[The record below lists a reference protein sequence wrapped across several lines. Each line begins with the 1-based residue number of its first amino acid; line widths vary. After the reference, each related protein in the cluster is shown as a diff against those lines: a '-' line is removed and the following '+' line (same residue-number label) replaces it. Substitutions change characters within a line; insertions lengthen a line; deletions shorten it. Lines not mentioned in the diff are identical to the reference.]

1 MGNNRS
7 GISHP
12 ALNTAGGSSLWT
24 SIDNIYQLFS
34 DQDIGRWVDFT
45 DLANSATTTVT
56 HGFGVS
62 LDDLKVVVYTGTYP
76 NLTQAQ
82 TFTVA
87 ATTGFEKTKIDV
99 TAPASGGPFSGY
111 VLVVHNAAMQERVL
125 TTAQRTALASPT
137 SGMKVYDSDLGKV
150 VYYNGTAWKVP
161 ADLDTAETLSNKTLA
176 APVFN
181 TFSVFNQTSTPAT
194 AAAGTVRVYAKA
206 DNKLYK
212 MDSTGAEASIG
223 SGAGTGG
230 VNYLSDWY
238 DATKPVGTVSTVAAN
253 GNIVV
258 SGSATAVTSAWYADS
273 TSGAAA
279 IAASTSTLLRG
290 SANYL
295 TALSGASASGAR
307 FVQTAAFNID
317 GSDLGKPVTISFDL
331 SGVTT
336 ADDWDLVVARYTVSG
351 TTGTFAELISVA
363 GTASSMTGTPGAQLP
378 TGTTQFKGFFIP
390 SSTATDVYA
399 LRLRRRT
406 GSTQVRIDS
415 LTVGPQSLAQG
426 AVVTAWQSYTPT
438 FVNLVGGANI
448 SFKYRRVGQNV
459 EINGRFQTTT
469 ASPSTSVLVI
479 GLPSGLNVDTSS
491 VSDSAI
497 LNICG
502 VSTLYINST
511 NLVQNSKFSVS
522 FESSTSTSGLLLT
535 QASGQ
540 IRVRESDLGQNN
552 YVEIFAS
559 VPVSQWSSGTTTL
572 ADRAVEEYAF
582 NTSTSTTTSDTT
594 SFGYGP
600 QGAQIGAITAFI
612 SRRVQFRSPIISTD
626 TILLE
631 ISDDRINWRQ
641 PGGAVAGA
649 VVDNFRYDGSNFIG
663 IGIDTTTS
671 TVSVFFGRY
680 RTGVIDVWA
689 GTAAGLYWRVRK
701 ISGGAA
707 VGFPVS
713 ARNIVGDISGTAV
726 PTGYVGEK
734 IDWSLGVSTTLTSGS
749 GYQNV
754 GGATQGITLNKGVY
768 FLSVTG
774 TGVPGISGM
783 RNLHQLTVTSG
794 AATISLIGGHYDSGL
809 SMDSSGNSLQMMNTA
824 HVVVTS
830 DSTVIKLQSQPNGAN
845 ITGSSVLRGG
855 AIRIA

>member
-62 LDDLKVVVYTGTYP
+62 FDDLKVVVYTGTYP
-76 NLTQAQ
+76 NLTQVQ

-238 DATKPVGTVSTVAAN
+238 DATKPVGTVSTVSAN
-253 GNIVV
+253 GNITV
-258 SGSATAVTSAWYADS
+258 SGSAPAVTSAWYADS

-279 IAASTSTLLRG
+279 IASSTSTLLRG

-295 TALSGASASGAR
+295 TALSGASASGAT
-307 FVQTAAFNID
+307 FVQTASFNID

-336 ADDWDLVVARYTVSG
+336 ADDWDVVVARYTVSG

-399 LRLRRRT
+399 VRLRRRA
-406 GSTQVRIDS
+406 GATQIRVDS

-426 AVVTAWQSYTPT
+426 AVVTGWQDVSSPTIPTGLGSGSGSWTYYRTRRVGSNLEIDAFFLKDSSAGSGSTPVQFT
-438 FVNLVGGANI
+438 LPYSNLTMESNAGNCGYASTYLVGGQSGFRNMSLDALNGTAFRISKDGTGASIVGSEMAAN
-448 SFKYRRVGQNV
+448 SQV
-459 EINGRFQTTT
+459 RFR
-469 ASPSTSVLVI
+469 AFLKI
-479 GLPSGLNVDTSS
+479 D
-491 VSDSAI
+491 
-497 LNICG
+497 
-502 VSTLYINST
+502 
-511 NLVQNSKFSVS
+511 
-522 FESSTSTSGLLLT
+522 
-535 QASGQ
+535 
-540 IRVRESDLGQNN
+540 
-552 YVEIFAS
+552 
-559 VPVSQWSSGTTTL
+559 QWSSGTTTL

-582 NTSTSTTTSDTT
+582 NTSTSTTVSDTT

-707 VGFPVS
+707 VGFP
-713 ARNIVGDISGTAV
+713 ISTSNLV
-726 PTGYVGEK
+726 DKNK
-734 IDWSLGVSTTLTSGS
+734 IQKKTQSTTISATNGGTSAIPNLTFNNLIIGKNYRVSLHADLIIFVNASGAAVK
-749 GYQNV
+749 GYNNSV
-754 GGATQGITLNKGVY
+754 EIMKVYYEGVASLSNRWMSAGTTQLFTAAASTLTFSFVN
-768 FLSVTG
+768 
-774 TGVPGISGM
+774 
-783 RNLHQLTVTSG
+783 TSG
-794 AATISLIGGHYDSGL
+794 ANGSAVGSAWVILEELNDTDL
-809 SMDSSGNSLQMMNTA
+809 S
-824 HVVVTS
+824 TS
-830 DSTVIKLQSQPNGAN
+830 FT
-845 ITGSSVLRGG
+845 
-855 AIRIA
+855 